1 MIQKKEHDKTKE
13 KQGHEVQIGNVQENN
28 NNNDSEDDLGSWK
41 ENRRK
46 D

>member
-28 NNNDSEDDLGSWK
+28 NNDSEDDLGSWK